1 MSPDKGRFVHRR
13 RIVWGD
19 TDAAGIVYTPRIAH
33 FVVEAVEAWFRERL
47 SVEWLAGPRTPFVS
61 LGCRFIS
68 PMTPADTIDVE
79 VSLVRAG
86 RSALD
91 FALVARAESRLCWT
105 AETTCV
111 FVDGD
116 TFKSRPIPTNLLVA
130 VEAERSIAV
139 AG

>member
-1 MSPDKGRFVHRR
+1 MSPETARFVHRR

-33 FVVEAVEAWFRERL
+33 FVVEAVEVWFRERL
-47 SVEWLAGPRTPFVS
+47 SVEWLAGPHTPFVS
-61 LGCRFIS
+61 LSCRFVS

-91 FALVARAESRLCWT
+91 FALVAQAGSRLCWT

-111 FVDGD
+111 FVDGE
-116 TFKSRPIPTNLLVA
+116 TFRSRPIPAELIA
-130 VEAERSIAV
+130 PIEAERSLA
-139 AG
+139 

>member
-1 MSPDKGRFVHRR
+1 MSPEGGRFVHRR

-47 SVEWLAGPRTPFVS
+47 SVEWFGGPLTPFVS
-61 LGCRFIS
+61 LGCRFVS

-91 FALVARAESRLCWT
+91 FAMTARAGSRLCWT

-111 FVDGD
+111 FVDGE
-116 TFKSRPIPTNLLVA
+116 TFKSRPVPAELTAA
-130 VEAERSIAV
+130 VDAERMLA
-139 AG
+139 AGD